1 MTFTDVLKAILASV
15 CESITPQ
22 EIREQIK
29 RKYPE
34 HYGTPSHVRNVAKG
48 HYKSLDHALLA
59 QIYSLVRMNKSFS
72 CDKNHKPIKISLSHH
87 DAELSPGSKV
97 SPKERNARNEDDLIT
112 NIGHYYQRS
121 LEVLKEFG
129 GPSIY
134 FHVQSIKEQEAA
146 FLSDRHIEMIYAT
159 LASWGMH
166 KMGNPDETKA
176 KLVEYS
182 DFRQSILRHRDLLHR
197 LCSLQMDSCTQ
208 EQYQKYVDDLEQVYR
223 TLKVSISE
231 ATIVAHSKTLAHIL
245 PNLIPPIDRQY
256 TVRFFTQDNKHF
268 FTKSGKF
275 KLVSLPQ
282 GIDAQFA
289 DFKKYCCRIKML
301 LDRSDHHLFTIDKE
315 TFNTSFPKIMDNL
328 IMAFVKDLPKP
339 GKGATRK

>member
-1 MTFTDVLKAILASV
+1 V
-15 CESITPQ
+15 
-22 EIREQIK
+22 
-29 RKYPE
+29 
-34 HYGTPSHVRNVAKG
+34 
-48 HYKSLDHALLA
+48 
-59 QIYSLVRMNKSFS
+59 
-72 CDKNHKPIKISLSHH
+72 
-87 DAELSPGSKV
+87 
-97 SPKERNARNEDDLIT
+97 RNEDDLIT
-112 NIGHYYQRS
+112 NFDHYYKRS

-166 KMGNPDETKA
+166 KMGNPDETKT

-182 DFRQSILRHRDLLHR
+182 NFRESILRHRERLHKFR
-197 LCSLQMDSCTQ
+197 SLWMDSCTQ
-208 EQYQKYVDDLEQVYR
+208 EQYKKYVDDLEQVYR
-223 TLKVSISE
+223 TLKVSIAE

-256 TVRFFTQDNKHF
+256 TVRFFTQDNKKF
-268 FTKSGKF
+268 FTPSGKF
-275 KLVSLPQ
+275 RLVSLPQ

-289 DFKKYCCRIKML
+289 DFRMYCCRIKTL
-301 LDRSDHHLFTIDKE
+301 FDRSDHHLFNIDKE

-328 IMAFVKDLPKP
+328 IMAFVKDVPKP
-339 GKGATRK
+339 DKSSKATGVIS